1 MTKSS
6 TRSVAALL
14 AAAVSACATAAP
26 AAPRATAVQPAPA
39 AEPSPPAPP
48 AVQADTVK
56 PRWSP
61 ADVRFMQGMIG
72 HHAQALTMTALVPAR
87 SARAD
92 VRLLAER
99 IEASQLTEISQ
110 MRQWL
115 QTRGLSAAAP
125 AADGHQ
131 HQHPPQPQH
140 QHGPGGD
147 HAAMPGML
155 SERELAS
162 LAAASGAEFDRLFLE
177 YMIRH
182 HEGAL
187 AMVATL
193 LATNGAGQ
201 EPEIFRLATDVDAD
215 QRAEVAR
222 MRAMQGAPAPR

>member
-6 TRSVAALL
+6 TRTVAALL
-14 AAAVSACATAAP
+14 VAAVSACATAAP
-26 AAPRATAVQPAPA
+26 AAPRATAVQPVPA
-39 AEPSPPAPP
+39 AEPSRAAAS
-48 AVQADTVK
+48 AVPADTGR

-125 AADGHQ
+125 AADGH
-131 HQHPPQPQH
+131 QH

-222 MRAMQGAPAPR
+222 MRAMQAAPAPR